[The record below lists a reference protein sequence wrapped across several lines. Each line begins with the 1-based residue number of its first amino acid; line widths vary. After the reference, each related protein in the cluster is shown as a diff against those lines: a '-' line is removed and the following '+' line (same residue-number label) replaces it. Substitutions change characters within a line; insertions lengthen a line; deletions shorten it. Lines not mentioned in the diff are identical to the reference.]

1 MKRRIVADG
10 RNTTD
15 EAAGLRK
22 QLQGGSQMSRF
33 KSISIRCVILAALTG
48 LAAATPAAAADKVVL
63 LLNTFCPMGPVIAT
77 GLDPRDLLLETRV
90 NGKVRQSV
98 RTSDL
103 LFSVAELITYISQAV
118 TLLPGDVILTGTPS
132 GVGPIEPGDAV
143 DITIE
148 GIGTLHNPVVA
159 EPALAA

>member
-1 MKRRIVADG
+1 MELCQPPRA
-10 RNTTD
+10 
-15 EAAGLRK
+15 
-22 QLQGGSQMSRF
+22 
-33 KSISIRCVILAALTG
+33 VIY
-48 LAAATPAAAADKVVL
+48 D
-63 LLNTFCPMGPVIAT
+63 TFCPMGPVIAT
-77 GLDPRDLLLETRV
+77 GLDPRDLLLETHV

-159 EPALAA
+159 EPALAV